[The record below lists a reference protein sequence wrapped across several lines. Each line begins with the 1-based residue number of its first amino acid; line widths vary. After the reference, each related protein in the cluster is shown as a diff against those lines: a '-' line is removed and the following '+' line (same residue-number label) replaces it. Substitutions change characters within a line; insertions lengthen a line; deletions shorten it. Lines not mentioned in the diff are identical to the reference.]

1 MVRISICKVFRLY
14 QHHRVLAI
22 VLILFVDIRCTPIYQ
37 TNTLKELIRSLSL
50 YNDFVLYGRFK
61 PKTSLIGSRASY
73 LNAFIF
79 MKHAH

>member
-61 PKTSLIGSRASY
+61 LQTK
-73 LNAFIF
+73 AFPYWIPNF
-79 MKHAH
+79 LVEIHALL